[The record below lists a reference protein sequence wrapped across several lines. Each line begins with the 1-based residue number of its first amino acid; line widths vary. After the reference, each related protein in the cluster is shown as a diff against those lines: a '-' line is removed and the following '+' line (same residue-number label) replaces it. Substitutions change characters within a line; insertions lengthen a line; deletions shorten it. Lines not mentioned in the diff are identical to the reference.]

1 MTDERRKAYNR
12 ARYQQQKK
20 QSDELKR
27 FKELYPERYAE
38 LMAKVKAEMEHSV
51 VKAEPIVRAGG
62 SAAPNIDYMDIPDIL
77 KYKDTPFGRV
87 KRQWPLTTEDL
98 DEIFFPP
105 DKREVYVH
113 FLDTWGKE
121 HLIFKTIS
129 YPVDDVEQAI
139 LNIVDTIPDFNK
151 LTKYE
156 LCTCPACIKRHGN

>member
-1 MTDERRKAYNR
+1 MDERRKAYNR
-12 ARYQQQKK
+12 AHYQQQKK

-38 LMAKVKAEMEHSV
+38 LMAKVKAEMEHPI
-51 VKAEPIVRAGG
+51 VKAEPIVRAGR
-62 SAAPNIDYMDIPDIL
+62 SATPGLAYEDIPDIL

-105 DKREVYVH
+105 NRREVYVH
-113 FLDTWGKE
+113 FQDTWGKE
-121 HLIFKTIS
+121 HLIFKSIP

-139 LNIVDTIPDFNK
+139 LNIANTIPNFDR
-151 LTKYE
+151 LTSYE